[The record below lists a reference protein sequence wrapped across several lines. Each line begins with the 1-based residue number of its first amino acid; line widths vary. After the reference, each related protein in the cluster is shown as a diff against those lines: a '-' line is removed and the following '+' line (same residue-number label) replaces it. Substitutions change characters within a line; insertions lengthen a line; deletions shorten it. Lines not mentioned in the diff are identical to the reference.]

1 MSGSTGPSTRAAFRR
16 LTLGDTALIAAMADP
31 GVREPSVHHL
41 DPWTEALVRIGVLVA
56 LDAPPSSFRSAVDAA
71 QMAGA
76 QLDDLLAVLTAV
88 AGPVGSAR
96 VISTAPR
103 IALAAGYDVEAAL
116 EQVGPPDDDG
126 DPPAGA
132 AGDAAGGAGPR

>member
-1 MSGSTGPSTRAAFRR
+1 
-16 LTLGDTALIAAMADP
+16 
-31 GVREPSVHHL
+31 
-41 DPWTEALVRIGVLVA
+41 VLVA
-56 LDAPPSSFRSAVDAA
+56 LDAPPSSFRIAVDAA

-116 EQVGPPDDDG
+116 EQVRSPDDDG
-126 DPPAGA
+126 DPPAGPA
-132 AGDAAGGAGPR
+132 PDADGGAGPR

>member
-1 MSGSTGPSTRAAFRR
+1 M
-16 LTLGDTALIAAMADP
+16 
-31 GVREPSVHHL
+31 
-41 DPWTEALVRIGVLVA
+41 LVA
-56 LDAPPSSFRSAVDAA
+56 LDAPSSSFRSAVDAA

-76 QLDDLLAVLTAV
+76 QLSDLLAVLTAV

-116 EQVGPPDDDG
+116 EQVRSPDDGG
-126 DPPAGA
+126 DPPAGP
-132 AGDAAGGAGPR
+132 AGGADGGASPR